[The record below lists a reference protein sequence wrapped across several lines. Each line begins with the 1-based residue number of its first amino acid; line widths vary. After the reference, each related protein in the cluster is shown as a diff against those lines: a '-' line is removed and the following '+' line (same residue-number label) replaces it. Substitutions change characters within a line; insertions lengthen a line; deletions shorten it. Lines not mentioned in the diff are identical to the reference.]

1 MQWFLS
7 CVANRWK
14 LGSWPPAHWQLC
26 GVFSV
31 VVILLY
37 FLFFKVF
44 WLHSSDLYFW
54 VWWQEFSYF
63 RVFIKYDL
71 FDGKEVNWIIDEVF
85 ILTVFTFETLWGEL
99 PQLFN
104 NHLIHPPIFS
114 IISFRTKFKKWTIL
128 TARTIFSKLQN
139 WFKQITVNFKKNGI
153 QIKLFS
159 EWYMNFLRKFINFNV
174 PEKPAVVSFRI

>member
-71 FDGKEVNWIIDEVF
+71 FDGKEVNWIIDELF
-85 ILTVFTFETLWGEL
+85 ILTVFTFETLRGEL

-104 NHLIHPPIFS
+104 NHLMHPPIFS

-139 WFKQITVNFKKNGI
+139 WFKQITVNFKKKWNPN
-153 QIKLFS
+153 QA
-159 EWYMNFLRKFINFNV
+159 FLRMIHELFKTNY
-174 PEKPAVVSFRI
+174 